1 MEVLTDHRTKNFSY
15 SDGSSGIFAFVK
27 NKFTFTSRTVTKNS
41 CKKFFRIFCLFLI
54 LKITIFACFQ
64 FIFFFHHFINNN
76 FSFIFA
82 YRKKE
87 KYFYV
92 ILCYVDV
99 GAFQIY
105 LRRWGGSGHK
115 QVISTFRLLPSIYFS
130 QCLPI
135 VITVGKRIKFDSR
148 KIFYLW
154 LKEVPELTSPTKL
167 PASMIFSIKHRK
179 QVSFDTFVFLLL
191 SDWVLITNHLRMQ
204 NWKRLA

>member
-1 MEVLTDHRTKNFSY
+1 MIIWVVDVSFFFLVKWKFLQIIAQKISPTQMVPQGF
-15 SDGSSGIFAFVK
+15 FAFVK

-41 CKKFFRIFCLFLI
+41 CKKFFRVFCLFLI

-105 LRRWGGSGHK
+105 LEGEVARVTSRWYQRFVGF
-115 QVISTFRLLPSIYFS
+115 QVFTKHFS
-130 QCLPI
+130 QCFPI
-135 VITVGKRIKFDSR
+135 VITVGKRITFDSR
-148 KIFYLW
+148 KSFWFMTKGSARVDITDEMARLNDIFN
-154 LKEVPELTSPTKL
+154 KT
-167 PASMIFSIKHRK
+167 
-179 QVSFDTFVFLLL
+179 
-191 SDWVLITNHLRMQ
+191 
-204 NWKRLA
+204 

>member
-105 LRRWGGSGHK
+105 LEGEVARVTSRWYQRFVCFQVFIFPNVYPLSSQLERGSNLIQEK
-115 QVISTFRLLPSIYFS
+115 SFIY
-130 QCLPI
+130 
-135 VITVGKRIKFDSR
+135 D
-148 KIFYLW
+148 
-154 LKEVPELTSPTKL
+154 
-167 PASMIFSIKHRK
+167 
-179 QVSFDTFVFLLL
+179 
-191 SDWVLITNHLRMQ
+191 
-204 NWKRLA
+204 